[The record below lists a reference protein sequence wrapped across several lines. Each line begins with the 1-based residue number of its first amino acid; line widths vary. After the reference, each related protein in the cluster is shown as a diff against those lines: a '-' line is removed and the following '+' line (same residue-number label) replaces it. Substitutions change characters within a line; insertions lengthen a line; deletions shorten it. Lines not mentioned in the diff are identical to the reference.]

1 VFSSVAVRWL
11 YDEVDMPA
19 AGKFSHRILLSD
31 GREIALQFATFEYR
45 AFEVHPVG
53 TRNDLT
59 SILRLAEAVEKS
71 GQAPGP
77 VQFNLIRKEAKKAIA
92 AAKRVRGIKRSTYRL
107 RRSPRQSTNSPS
119 GCRRP
124 VQSHSE

>member
-1 VFSSVAVRWL
+1 
-11 YDEVDMPA
+11 
-19 AGKFSHRILLSD
+19 
-31 GREIALQFATFEYR
+31 
-45 AFEVHPVG
+45 VHPVG

-92 AAKRVRGIKRSTYRL
+92 AAKRVKAR
-107 RRSPRQSTNSPS
+107 PRHQEIDLSPS
-119 GCRRP
+119 PLPATINQFTFGMPTPRSKSQRVRRP
-124 VQSHSE
+124 RKRAAKS